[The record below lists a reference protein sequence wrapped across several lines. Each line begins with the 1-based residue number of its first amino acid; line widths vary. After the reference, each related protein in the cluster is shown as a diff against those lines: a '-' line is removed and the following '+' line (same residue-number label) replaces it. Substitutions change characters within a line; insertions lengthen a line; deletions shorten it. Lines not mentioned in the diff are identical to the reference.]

1 MAQSPVT
8 GEGHRPAFL
17 PDSAPSRPPAGDT
30 PTPPPASIITQIEIP
45 TPPPTAEPLE
55 FPGSSHSASTR
66 QSDLTFL
73 EETGPRQETSATT
86 LSTHHPTPTVPVP
99 VPAQAQARPS
109 VAAGT
114 PPPPPISDSPAV
126 IYETGQ
132 QGLPVKPVAPEIPV
146 GPDPG
151 QLLKQGRY
159 QEVEPIALETHDSRL
174 ASSLGWA
181 YYQRRKN
188 QAAYQWFERAIQ
200 WDEANYEAAYGLAL
214 VLFRTGDN
222 ERAAEVARWRVD
234 QYPRMR
240 RVLED
245 IATRKA
251 VASFQSKN
259 YSGAISQLTEMSRR
273 RSLSREEAIMLAWAR
288 FHSGQ
293 VTQAKADFLHL
304 YQQRADRPAADGVYT
319 TYATTRDW
327 VALRE
332 LAAGRGGPLLA
343 IYQSHV
349 SDQYYAH
356 GLYRKAL
363 SEAGGGRSGRGGR
376 GDGKGGGGG
385 VGGQY
390 VELEGIDSPAVG
402 MEVMGRARSGT
413 SGTSELTEYGAKLHG
428 TFFSNQL
435 HRFDLS
441 VSLLDLNSGS
451 LSRDTPI
458 GKVPED
464 ESTAYR
470 HNPETRYSGIWEARV
485 RWEREDL
492 LTPSVELGISPAGGA
507 VNPTFVGALGL
518 RKVEDWGNW
527 TAQIYRD
534 PVRDSLLSLTGLR
547 DPYSGEAWG
556 RVTETGARFSLYSQ
570 LQDEWSFYTAA
581 SAGMRMGKSVRQ
593 NAHVAL
599 ALAANKGLNL
609 APFEY
614 FVLGPSL
621 SLEFYDKNQ
630 SGFTYGHGGYFSPS
644 HLIQAMVSARF
655 LTHQGRNSLVRGNVG
670 LGIQNNRQESVPW
683 FPNKPDDRW
692 ITGQTTTGA
701 ALEFNV
707 EGLYQLSPQWVLG
720 GGLNFNL
727 APNYNDFSLR
737 LSLRYFFEPRNGLF
751 VQDFLTF

>member
-1 MAQSPVT
+1 MAQSP
-8 GEGHRPAFL
+8 ESRPGFL
-17 PDSAPSRPPAGDT
+17 PEAAPSRPPAGDT
-30 PTPPPASIITQIEIP
+30 PTPPPTSIITQIEIP

-55 FPGSSHSASTR
+55 FPGSPQASSTR
-66 QSDLTFL
+66 QSDLNFL
-73 EETGPRQETSATT
+73 EETTPRTTAPTTT
-86 LSTHHPTPTVPVP
+86 LSTHHPTPPPGGAVPV
-99 VPAQAQARPS
+99 
-109 VAAGT
+109 GT
-114 PPPPPISDSPAV
+114 PPPPPPISDSPSV

-132 QGLPVKPVAPEIPV
+132 QGLPVKPVVAQEEVPV

-151 QLLKQGRY
+151 LLLKQGRY
-159 QEVEPIALETHDSRL
+159 AEVEPLALDSHDSRL

-181 YYQRRKN
+181 YYQRRQN

-214 VLFRTGDN
+214 VLYRTGDN
-222 ERAAEVARWRVD
+222 ERAAEVARWRVN
-234 QYPRMR
+234 QYPRMQ
-240 RVLED
+240 RVLAD
-245 IATRKA
+245 IETRKA
-251 VASFQSKN
+251 VTSFQNKN
-259 YSGAISQLTEMSRR
+259 YGNAIAQLTEISRR
-273 RSLSREEAIMLAWAR
+273 RSLTREEAIMLAWAR
-288 FHSGQ
+288 FHSGR
-293 VTQAKADFLHL
+293 VAEAKADFYRL
-304 YQQRADRPAADGVYT
+304 YQQRADRPTADGVYT
-319 TYATTRDW
+319 TYASTGDW

-332 LAAGRGGPLLA
+332 LAANRGGPLRG

-349 SDQYYAH
+349 SDQYYAQ

-363 SEAGGGRSGRGGR
+363 AESGTG
-376 GDGKGGGGG
+376 GDGKGGS
-385 VGGQY
+385 GQY
-390 VELEGIDSPAVG
+390 ANLQGIDSPAVG
-402 MEVMGRARSGT
+402 VEVLGRARSGT
-413 SGTSELTEYGAKLHG
+413 AGTSELTEYGARLNG

-451 LSRDTPI
+451 LSRDTPV

-464 ESTAYR
+464 ENTAYR
-470 HNPETRYSGIWEARV
+470 YTPKTRYGGLWEGRV
-485 RWEREDL
+485 RWEREDT

-507 VNPTFVGALGL
+507 VNPTFVGNVGL

-534 PVRDSLLSLTGLR
+534 PVRDSLLSLTGMR
-547 DPYSGEAWG
+547 DPYTGASWG

-570 LQDEWSFYTAA
+570 LKDQWSFYTAA
-581 SAGMRMGKSVRQ
+581 SAGMRMGKSVKQ

-599 ALAANKGLNL
+599 AAAVNKSLNL

-614 FVLGPSL
+614 FVIGPSL

-644 HLIQAMVSARF
+644 HLVQAMVSARF
-655 LTHQGRNSLVRGNVG
+655 LTHQGGNSLVRGNIG
-670 LGIQNNRQESVPW
+670 LGIQNNQQDSVPW

-692 ITGQTTTGA
+692 ITGQGTTGA

-707 EGLYQLSPQWVLG
+707 DGLYQLSPQWVLG
-720 GGLNFNL
+720 GGLAFNL

-737 LSLRYFFEPRNGLF
+737 LSLRYFFEPRYGLF